1 MRYYYKSK
9 TGNNYFN
16 LASCLSTSEQ
26 DDYIAITE
34 EEFLAATTIVPV
46 TPNESEIARNNILN
60 QITELKKHLA
70 DTDYQAIKY
79 AEGLLTAEEYEPIK
93 QQRQVWR
100 DQINQLEASLNNEE

>member
-16 LASCLSTSEQ
+16 LASCLSTKEQ
-26 DDYIAITE
+26 DDYIEITE
-34 EEFLAATTIVPV
+34 EEFLQATNPIITA
-46 TPNESEIARNNILN
+46 PNELDLSRNNKLL
-60 QITELKKHLA
+60 QISELKKLLF

-79 AEGLLTAEEYEPIK
+79 AEGLLTAEEYEPVK
-93 QQRQVWR
+93 QQRQAWR